1 VKAVDAN
8 LLDLLK
14 VANQFEVPIYQRAYA
29 WDRSECEQLWRDII
43 RAGENQAL
51 GAHFTGSVVYVEKAA
66 GTQTNQAPSL
76 IIDGQQRVTT
86 VSLILAA
93 LASHLDASHGT
104 KEPLE
109 GFSPDEIRESY
120 LLNRFKT
127 DERRYKLLLSQSD
140 RSALKTVIDGTA
152 ISDPSSSRVFGN
164 FEYFCEQFN
173 DDSVDVAAVC
183 RGLEKLRVVDVQ
195 LQLGIDHPQLVFEA
209 MNSTGKRLSQADLIR
224 NFILMGLESDKQER
238 LWTAYWRPMELEFAQ
253 ASADGNFDDFV
264 RHYLTAVTGT
274 IPRLSGIYDAF
285 KEHAATRA
293 KSGESIDAL
302 VIELHEY
309 SRRFA
314 AIALGQERDASLRR
328 AFDDLAQIR
337 ADVVYPF
344 LLEAY
349 TDRDMGLLDDG
360 ALLEIVQMVI
370 SYVIR
375 RAVTGYATNS
385 LNTTF
390 QMFSKAVRKDRY
402 LDSVKAHFMRM
413 RGYRTFPTD
422 SEFEEKL
429 KTFDAY
435 HFKRRSYFFRS
446 LENDGRKEPVPTDE
460 FTIEHILPQNDNLRQ
475 EWKDDLGVRWQEIQA
490 SYLHTLGNLTLTGYN
505 SEYSDRPFSDKRDM
519 EGGFRESPLRL
530 NRGIGHLEV
539 WNENSIRDRA
549 ARMANRALILWP
561 RPLLRDDV
569 LAQFKESRT
578 DSAYSIAD
586 HVNLL
591 RPARRDAFDRL
602 FTEVMAY
609 DLSVTMEYLKVRV
622 TFRGDSTFLDVI
634 PQVSRLWLVLN
645 IPIASLRDPRGA
657 ARDVSDVGHW
667 GVGNTQV
674 SLDDD
679 SDFAYVL
686 GLVRQ
691 AYEYQ
696 LSEV

>member
-1 VKAVDAN
+1 MKAVDAN

-29 WDRSECEQLWRDII
+29 WDRSECEQLWKDIL
-43 RAGENQAL
+43 RAGENHSL

-76 IIDGQQRVTT
+76 LIDGQQRVTT

-93 LASHLDASHGT
+93 LASHLDASDGS

-109 GFSPDEIRESY
+109 GFSPDEIKESY

-140 RSALKTVIDGTA
+140 RSALMAVVDGTVR
-152 ISDPSSSRVFGN
+152 SDLGPSRVFDN
-164 FEYFCEQFN
+164 FEYFCEQFTN
-173 DDSVDVAAVC
+173 DSLDVAAVC

-238 LWTAYWRPMELEFAQ
+238 LWTAYWRPMELEFTQ
-253 ASADGNFDDFV
+253 AGADGDFDNFV

-285 KEHAATRA
+285 KDYAAARA

-302 VIELHEY
+302 VIELREY

-314 AIALGQERDASLRR
+314 AIALGQERDAGLRTS
-328 AFDDLAQIR
+328 FDDLAQIR

-349 TDRDMGLLDDG
+349 TDHDLGILEHG

-390 QMFSKAVRKDRY
+390 QMFMKAVRKDRY
-402 LDSVKAHFMRM
+402 LDSVKAHFLRM
-413 RGYRTFPTD
+413 QGYRTFPTD
-422 SEFEEKL
+422 SEFEDNL

-460 FTIEHILPQNDNLRQ
+460 FSIEHILPQNDNLRQ
-475 EWKDDLGVRWQEIQA
+475 EWRDDLGVRWQEIQA
-490 SYLHTLGNLTLTGYN
+490 SFLHTLGNLTLTGYN
-505 SEYSDRPFSDKRDM
+505 SEYSDRPFSEKRDM

-530 NRGIGHLEV
+530 NRGIGQLEV
-539 WNENSIRDRA
+539 WNEDSIQDRA
-549 ARMANRALILWP
+549 ARIAQQALVIWP
-561 RPLLRDDV
+561 RPTLGDDE
-569 LAQFKESRT
+569 LAQFEESRT

-586 HVNLL
+586 HPHLL
-591 RPARRDAFDRL
+591 RPGRRDAFERL
-602 FTEVMAY
+602 FVEVMAY
-609 DLSVTMEYLKVRV
+609 DPSLTMEYLKVRV

-645 IPIASLRDPRGA
+645 IPITSLRDPRGA

-696 LSEV
+696 LSEM